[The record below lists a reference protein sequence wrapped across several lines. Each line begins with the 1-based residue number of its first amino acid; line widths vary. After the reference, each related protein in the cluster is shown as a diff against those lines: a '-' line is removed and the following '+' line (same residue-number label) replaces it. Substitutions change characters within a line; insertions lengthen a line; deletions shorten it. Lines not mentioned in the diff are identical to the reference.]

1 MRIAGRA
8 TRLAAQISLL
18 VALLATGLFVM
29 LRSYLDDDER
39 LYGEG
44 RINRV
49 VNNGGPVT
57 IGHVEW
63 KLDKLQAY
71 TSLVDDEGEKISLD
85 QPAGSVVMVATL
97 SVTPHQGILLKDG
110 GFSCSAVLRDD
121 RGNTWQSQS
130 AFGFEL
136 PTSCTDD
143 DHPFELDKPGTIA
156 QIYVVPESAVP
167 HLTGVVVENLDER
180 NRFLVTP

>member
-39 LYGEG
+39 LYDEG
-44 RINRV
+44 RINQV
-49 VNNGGPVT
+49 VNKGGQVT
-57 IGHVEW
+57 IGNVEW

-71 TSLVDDEGEKISLD
+71 TQLVDDEGEKISLD

-97 SVTPHQGILLKDG
+97 TVTPREGIFLKDG

-121 RGNTWQSQS
+121 RGNMWQGQS
-130 AFGFEL
+130 AFGFEM
-136 PTSCTDD
+136 PTSCSDD
-143 DHPFELDKPGTIA
+143 DHPFELGKPGTIA
-156 QIYVVPESAVP
+156 QIYVVPASAVP
-167 HLTGVVVENLDER
+167 HLTGVVVENLDES
-180 NRFLVTP
+180 NRFLIMP